1 MHRRARRLRATTAAL
16 MRCSD
21 RALGDIGIGRQHI
34 PLTVRGLN
42 PKRPAS
48 QTLPVGRWRPSLL
61 ALLQP
66 LAGSSEG

>member
-42 PKRPAS
+42 PRRAAS
-48 QTLPVGRWRPSLL
+48 QTLPAGHRRSALL
-61 ALLQP
+61 ACSSP
-66 LAGSSEG
+66 WPCCSEG

>member
-1 MHRRARRLRATTAAL
+1 

-21 RALGDIGIGRQHI
+21 RALGEIGIGRQHI